1 MTNAASKR
9 KRALE
14 EMLGLPPKSLKSP
27 PGFAKTGTARR
38 GRTPL
43 PSDDELAKMSFA
55 ELMGMMPPK
64 KAKFVEEILK
74 GAPREQAAAAAGW
87 NFKSKHSR
95 SSHAGNLLRRDPLI
109 MAAIKAAR
117 TEVATEVK
125 FDVAAAYQ
133 KLEDA
138 IQFAVKT
145 ENATALARMIELQA
159 KLFGLMVDRQD
170 VRNLS
175 AFSIQIEGI
184 DSGRA

>member
-1 MTNAASKR
+1 MTRATSQR
-9 KRALE
+9 KRDLE
-14 EMLGLPPKSLKSP
+14 DMLGLPPKALKSP

-43 PSDDELAKMSFA
+43 PPDDELAKMSFA

-109 MAAIKAAR
+109 MAAIRAAR

-125 FDVAAAYQ
+125 YDLAASFKDFQEAA
-133 KLEDA
+133 E
-138 IQFAVKT
+138 FAKQT
-145 ENATALARMIELQA
+145 ENATALVRAREMQS
-159 KLFGLMVDRQD
+159 KLFGHLVDRQD

-175 AFSIQIEGI
+175 ALSINISGI
-184 DSGRA
+184 D